1 MDGKADVVA
10 TCSRGV
16 RVMSL
21 GFFGLFAGF
30 GATQSLQS
38 SVNGNLGQINLACLY
53 FVFVIF
59 GFLCPP
65 MVSGSIKRF
74 GWRGTLIVAGCTYI
88 AMILS
93 NLDTGRSAWGVQ
105 PVMNMVL
112 GAGAAFLWTT
122 QNFYF
127 GQCAAK
133 CGEATAGKAGV
144 ADAVSAMA
152 TRFNSSF
159 FAVFQFS
166 NMAGNLVSSGLMLAF
181 ANVSWMRTLLFVVL
195 TAVAVI
201 GCATFMILPSLES
214 QESSE
219 EAPSPMAAL
228 RSIVDVRYALLLP
241 WIIAN
246 GMTFGFINADF
257 NSDLTSPLLGSSYVG
272 IIMVVFFATDAVMT
286 ILWGKLISAQSLSR
300 RIVFVIAT
308 AFWLLFIVLK
318 MTWTRAPNF
327 ESVNGKWTK
336 IPGQEIEA
344 QDVVLPVVLAMIAA
358 CGDAFWTP
366 GPPQILQSFF
376 AGSNLLS
383 TMAAYKALQSLGFA
397 IQFILGAIL
406 HDQVGVRNGIL
417 LCVIVLGFVSVMFL
431 DLFKQRLDVQ
441 NQAISTEPLQEN
453 A

>member
-1 MDGKADVVA
+1 
-10 TCSRGV
+10 
-16 RVMSL
+16 
-21 GFFGLFAGF
+21 
-30 GATQSLQS
+30 
-38 SVNGNLGQINLACLY
+38 
-53 FVFVIF
+53 
-59 GFLCPP
+59 
-65 MVSGSIKRF
+65 
-74 GWRGTLIVAGCTYI
+74 
-88 AMILS
+88 
-93 NLDTGRSAWGVQ
+93 
-105 PVMNMVL
+105 
-112 GAGAAFLWTT
+112 
-122 QNFYF
+122 
-127 GQCAAK
+127 
-133 CGEATAGKAGV
+133 
-144 ADAVSAMA
+144 
-152 TRFNSSF
+152 
-159 FAVFQFS
+159 
-166 NMAGNLVSSGLMLAF
+166 
-181 ANVSWMRTLLFVVL
+181 
-195 TAVAVI
+195 
-201 GCATFMILPSLES
+201 
-214 QESSE
+214 
-219 EAPSPMAAL
+219 MAAL

-417 LCVIVLGFVSVMFL
+417 LFVIVLGFVSVMFL